1 MSDAT
6 FQLGAFLDDAGDRT
20 DEAVAYEA
28 DDLTTHGVIVGM
40 TGSGKTGLGVV
51 MMEEALRQNI
61 PTLVIDPKGDMGNLL
76 LTFPDLSAD
85 DFAPWVPRDTDPAE
99 TAETWRSGLEGWG
112 LAPNHIAE
120 LRDGHRFCVLTP
132 GSTAGLPVNLI
143 GSLAPPVGAGAG
155 TDGEAVTDEIEALVS
170 GILGLVGITA
180 DPLADREHILLAN
193 IIATAWAAGETL
205 DLATLLTRIQDP
217 PMRKLGVIELD
228 QFFPK
233 ADRTKLMMKLNGL
246 LASPGF
252 APWTQGAP
260 LDVESLLWDENG
272 RAACTVLYLAHL
284 SESERQMVVSLVL
297 SKMVTWMRGQ
307 SGSTDLRALIYM
319 DEVYGYVPPTA
330 QPPSKKP
337 ILTLFKQARAFG
349 VGVVLS
355 TQNPVD
361 LDYKAISNAGTW
373 MIGRLQTERD
383 KARLL
388 DGMSSAAGAV
398 DLKALSETIS
408 GLGKRQ
414 FLMQRTGGSAP
425 RRFGVRWAMSY
436 LAGPLSKDQ
445 VGRLP
450 GQAEAA
456 AALTASTGGA
466 AAAPSAA
473 APGQPAA
480 QPEPTAQ
487 PEPAAQPAPVE
498 PGAQL
503 EQAAPATQGVPAA
516 PPAPAEP
523 AEQAE
528 PVAQPGPPAAPALE
542 ALGDLADDE
551 TPTMPQVADGI
562 PVRFVDAA
570 APWAADLGAVAGG
583 QRWEPAVVA
592 RVELLYDEG
601 EFRAEETY
609 EAVFF
614 PLPAEPSADTVRAV
628 DYDDRDLLEA
638 APHAGGF
645 ALPTAKTA
653 TKTFFTNLE
662 RSLKDRL
669 YRGRTTELL
678 TNPELKLT
686 GRPGESREQFEARAS
701 EAARAAADAEADK
714 LRVQL
719 TSKAD
724 RIRTAIAKEQE
735 RLQTAQTTASTSRTD
750 ELISGAGSVFG
761 ALMGGRRSSRSIATA
776 VRSVSAKRGRTTRA
790 AEKVEQYGARIE
802 DHTED
807 LTELEA
813 TLADAIVELDERWA
827 LVATATQ
834 VVPVPLEKNDITVSQ
849 VALAWVPV
857 TR

>member
-1 MSDAT
+1 
-6 FQLGAFLDDAGDRT
+6 
-20 DEAVAYEA
+20 
-28 DDLTTHGVIVGM
+28 
-40 TGSGKTGLGVV
+40 
-51 MMEEALRQNI
+51 
-61 PTLVIDPKGDMGNLL
+61 
-76 LTFPDLSAD
+76 
-85 DFAPWVPRDTDPAE
+85 
-99 TAETWRSGLEGWG
+99 
-112 LAPNHIAE
+112 
-120 LRDGHRFCVLTP
+120 
-132 GSTAGLPVNLI
+132 
-143 GSLAPPVGAGAG
+143 
-155 TDGEAVTDEIEALVS
+155 
-170 GILGLVGITA
+170 
-180 DPLADREHILLAN
+180 
-193 IIATAWAAGETL
+193 
-205 DLATLLTRIQDP
+205 
-217 PMRKLGVIELD
+217 
-228 QFFPK
+228 
-233 ADRTKLMMKLNGL
+233 
-246 LASPGF
+246 
-252 APWTQGAP
+252 
-260 LDVESLLWDENG
+260 
-272 RAACTVLYLAHL
+272 
-284 SESERQMVVSLVL
+284 
-297 SKMVTWMRGQ
+297 
-307 SGSTDLRALIYM
+307 
-319 DEVYGYVPPTA
+319 
-330 QPPSKKP
+330 
-337 ILTLFKQARAFG
+337 
-349 VGVVLS
+349 
-355 TQNPVD
+355 
-361 LDYKAISNAGTW
+361 
-373 MIGRLQTERD
+373 
-383 KARLL
+383 
-388 DGMSSAAGAV
+388 
-398 DLKALSETIS
+398 
-408 GLGKRQ
+408 
-414 FLMQRTGGSAP
+414 MQRTGGSAP

-456 AALTASTGGA
+456 AALTARTGGA
-466 AAAPSAA
+466 GVAATATAPSDAATPTADAAPDSESATSTADA
-473 APGQPAA
+473 APNAEPAA
-480 QPEPTAQ
+480 PT
-487 PEPAAQPAPVE
+487 EPAAQ
-498 PGAQL
+498 
-503 EQAAPATQGVPAA
+503 AAPAA
-516 PPAPAEP
+516 
-523 AEQAE
+523 
-528 PVAQPGPPAAPALE
+528 PVAPVAVG
-542 ALGDLADDE
+542 LGDLADDE

-562 PVRFVDAA
+562 PIRFVDAA

-614 PLPAEPSADTVRAV
+614 PLVVEPTADTARAV

-638 APHAGGF
+638 VPHAGGF
-645 ALPTAKTA
+645 ALPAAKIA
-653 TKTFFTNLE
+653 SKTFFTNLE
-662 RSLKDRL
+662 RSLKDQL

-686 GRPGESREQFEARAS
+686 GRPGETREQFEARAS

-719 TSKAD
+719 TTKAD

-807 LTELEA
+807 LTELET

>member
-143 GSLAPPVGAGAG
+143 GSLAPPVGSGAG

-456 AALTASTGGA
+456 AALTARTGGA
-466 AAAPSAA
+466 GVAATATAPSDAATPTADAAPDSESATSTADA
-473 APGQPAA
+473 APNAEPAA
-480 QPEPTAQ
+480 PT
-487 PEPAAQPAPVE
+487 EPAAQ
-498 PGAQL
+498 
-503 EQAAPATQGVPAA
+503 AAPAA
-516 PPAPAEP
+516 
-523 AEQAE
+523 
-528 PVAQPGPPAAPALE
+528 PVAPVAVG
-542 ALGDLADDE
+542 LGDLADDE

-562 PVRFVDAA
+562 PIRFVDAA

-614 PLPAEPSADTVRAV
+614 PLVVEPTADTARAV

-638 APHAGGF
+638 VPHAGGF
-645 ALPTAKTA
+645 ALPAAKIA
-653 TKTFFTNLE
+653 SKTFFTNLE
-662 RSLKDRL
+662 RSLKDQL

-686 GRPGESREQFEARAS
+686 GRPGETREQFEARAS

-719 TSKAD
+719 TTKAD

-827 LVATATQ
+827 LVATATL

>member
-456 AALTASTGGA
+456 AALTARTGGA
-466 AAAPSAA
+466 GVAATATAPSDAATPTADAAPDSESATSTADA
-473 APGQPAA
+473 APNAEPAA
-480 QPEPTAQ
+480 PT
-487 PEPAAQPAPVE
+487 EPAAQ
-498 PGAQL
+498 
-503 EQAAPATQGVPAA
+503 AAPAA
-516 PPAPAEP
+516 
-523 AEQAE
+523 
-528 PVAQPGPPAAPALE
+528 PVAPVAVG
-542 ALGDLADDE
+542 LGDLADDE

-562 PVRFVDAA
+562 PIRFVDAA

-614 PLPAEPSADTVRAV
+614 PLVVEPTADTARAV

-638 APHAGGF
+638 VPHAGGF
-645 ALPTAKTA
+645 ALPAAKIA
-653 TKTFFTNLE
+653 SKTFFTNLE
-662 RSLKDRL
+662 RSLKDQL

-686 GRPGESREQFEARAS
+686 GRPGETREQFEARAS

-719 TSKAD
+719 TTKAD

-807 LTELEA
+807 LTELET

-827 LVATATQ
+827 LVATATL

>member
-143 GSLAPPVGAGAG
+143 GSLAPPVGSGAG
-155 TDGEAVTDEIEALVS
+155 TDGEAITDEIEALVS

-297 SKMVTWMRGQ
+297 SKVVTWMRGQ

-456 AALTASTGGA
+456 AALTARTGGA
-466 AAAPSAA
+466 GVAATATAPSDAATPTADAAPDSESATSTADA
-473 APGQPAA
+473 APNAEPAA
-480 QPEPTAQ
+480 PT
-487 PEPAAQPAPVE
+487 EPAAQ
-498 PGAQL
+498 
-503 EQAAPATQGVPAA
+503 AAPAA
-516 PPAPAEP
+516 
-523 AEQAE
+523 
-528 PVAQPGPPAAPALE
+528 PVAPVAVG
-542 ALGDLADDE
+542 LGDLADDE

-562 PVRFVDAA
+562 PIRFVDAA

-614 PLPAEPSADTVRAV
+614 PLVVEPTADTARAV

-638 APHAGGF
+638 VPHAGGF
-645 ALPTAKTA
+645 ALPAAKIA
-653 TKTFFTNLE
+653 SKTFFTNLE
-662 RSLKDRL
+662 RSLKDQL

-686 GRPGESREQFEARAS
+686 GRPGETREQFEARAS

-719 TSKAD
+719 TTKAD

-807 LTELEA
+807 LTELET

-827 LVATATQ
+827 LVATATL

>member
-456 AALTASTGGA
+456 AALTARTGGA
-466 AAAPSAA
+466 GVAATATAPSDAATPTADAAPDSESATSTADA
-473 APGQPAA
+473 APNAEPAA
-480 QPEPTAQ
+480 PT
-487 PEPAAQPAPVE
+487 EPAAQ
-498 PGAQL
+498 
-503 EQAAPATQGVPAA
+503 AAPAA
-516 PPAPAEP
+516 
-523 AEQAE
+523 
-528 PVAQPGPPAAPALE
+528 PVAPVAVG
-542 ALGDLADDE
+542 LGDLADDE

-562 PVRFVDAA
+562 PIRFVDAA

-638 APHAGGF
+638 VPHAGGF
-645 ALPTAKTA
+645 ALPAAKIA
-653 TKTFFTNLE
+653 SKTFFTNLE
-662 RSLKDRL
+662 RSLKDQL

-686 GRPGESREQFEARAS
+686 GRPGETREQFEARAS

-719 TSKAD
+719 TTKAD

>member
-456 AALTASTGGA
+456 AALTARTGGA
-466 AAAPSAA
+466 GVAATATAPSDAATPTADAAPDSESATSTADA
-473 APGQPAA
+473 APNAEPAA
-480 QPEPTAQ
+480 PT
-487 PEPAAQPAPVE
+487 EPAAQ
-498 PGAQL
+498 
-503 EQAAPATQGVPAA
+503 AAPAA
-516 PPAPAEP
+516 
-523 AEQAE
+523 
-528 PVAQPGPPAAPALE
+528 PVAPVAVG
-542 ALGDLADDE
+542 LGDLADDE

-562 PVRFVDAA
+562 PIRFVDAA

-614 PLPAEPSADTVRAV
+614 PLVVEPTADTARAV

-638 APHAGGF
+638 VPHAGGF
-645 ALPTAKTA
+645 ALPAAKIA
-653 TKTFFTNLE
+653 SKTFFTNLE
-662 RSLKDRL
+662 RSLKDQL

>member
-297 SKMVTWMRGQ
+297 SKVVTWMRGQ

-456 AALTASTGGA
+456 AALTARTGGA
-466 AAAPSAA
+466 GVAATAPAPSDAATPTADAAPDS
-473 APGQPAA
+473 
-480 QPEPTAQ
+480 
-487 PEPAAQPAPVE
+487 
-498 PGAQL
+498 
-503 EQAAPATQGVPAA
+503 EQAARQCRE
-516 PPAPAEP
+516 PAEP
-523 AEQAE
+523 AEPAAQA
-528 PVAQPGPPAAPALE
+528 APAAPVAPV
-542 ALGDLADDE
+542 AVGLGDLADDE

-562 PVRFVDAA
+562 PIRFVDAA

-614 PLPAEPSADTVRAV
+614 PLVVEPTADTARAV

-638 APHAGGF
+638 VPHAGGF
-645 ALPTAKTA
+645 ALPAAKIA
-653 TKTFFTNLE
+653 SKTFFTNLE

-686 GRPGESREQFEARAS
+686 GRPGETREQFEARAS

-719 TSKAD
+719 TTKAD

-827 LVATATQ
+827 LVATATL

>member
-20 DEAVAYEA
+20 DEAVAFEA

-155 TDGEAVTDEIEALVS
+155 TDGEAITDEIEALVS
-170 GILGLVGITA
+170 GILGLVGIAA

-205 DLATLLTRIQDP
+205 DLATLLIRIQDP

-297 SKMVTWMRGQ
+297 SKVVTWMRGQ

-456 AALTASTGGA
+456 AALTARTGGA
-466 AAAPSAA
+466 GVAATATAPSDAATPTADAAPDSESATSTAEA
-473 APGQPAA
+473 APNAEPAA
-480 QPEPTAQ
+480 PT
-487 PEPAAQPAPVE
+487 EPAAQ
-498 PGAQL
+498 
-503 EQAAPATQGVPAA
+503 AAPAA
-516 PPAPAEP
+516 
-523 AEQAE
+523 
-528 PVAQPGPPAAPALE
+528 PVAPVAVG
-542 ALGDLADDE
+542 LGDLADDE

-562 PVRFVDAA
+562 PIRFVDAA

-614 PLPAEPSADTVRAV
+614 PLVVEPTADTARAV

-638 APHAGGF
+638 VPHAGGF
-645 ALPTAKTA
+645 ALPAAKIA
-653 TKTFFTNLE
+653 SKTFFTNLE
-662 RSLKDRL
+662 RSLKDQL

-686 GRPGESREQFEARAS
+686 GRPGETREQFEARAS

-719 TSKAD
+719 TTKAD

-807 LTELEA
+807 LTELET

-827 LVATATQ
+827 LVATATL

>member
-456 AALTASTGGA
+456 AALTARTGGA
-466 AAAPSAA
+466 GVAATATAPSDAATPTADAAPDSESATSTADA
-473 APGQPAA
+473 APNAEPAA
-480 QPEPTAQ
+480 PT
-487 PEPAAQPAPVE
+487 EPAAQ
-498 PGAQL
+498 
-503 EQAAPATQGVPAA
+503 AAPAA
-516 PPAPAEP
+516 
-523 AEQAE
+523 
-528 PVAQPGPPAAPALE
+528 PVAPVAVG
-542 ALGDLADDE
+542 LGDLADDE

-562 PVRFVDAA
+562 PIRFVDAA

-662 RSLKDRL
+662 RSLKDQL

-686 GRPGESREQFEARAS
+686 GRPGETREQFEARAS

-719 TSKAD
+719 TTKAD

>member
-20 DEAVAYEA
+20 DEAVAFEA
-28 DDLTTHGVIVGM
+28 DDLTTHGVFVGM

-143 GSLAPPVGAGAG
+143 GSLAPPVGSGAG
-155 TDGEAVTDEIEALVS
+155 TDGEAITDEIEALVS
-170 GILGLVGITA
+170 GILGLVGIAA

-205 DLATLLTRIQDP
+205 DLATLLIRIQDP

-297 SKMVTWMRGQ
+297 SKVVTWMRGQ

-456 AALTASTGGA
+456 AALTARTGGA
-466 AAAPSAA
+466 GVAATATAPSDAATPTADAAPDSESATSTADA
-473 APGQPAA
+473 APNAEPAA
-480 QPEPTAQ
+480 PT
-487 PEPAAQPAPVE
+487 EPAAQ
-498 PGAQL
+498 
-503 EQAAPATQGVPAA
+503 AAPAA
-516 PPAPAEP
+516 
-523 AEQAE
+523 
-528 PVAQPGPPAAPALE
+528 PVAPVAVG
-542 ALGDLADDE
+542 LGDLADDE

-562 PVRFVDAA
+562 PIRFVDAA

-614 PLPAEPSADTVRAV
+614 PLVVEPTADTARAV

-638 APHAGGF
+638 VPHAGGF
-645 ALPTAKTA
+645 ALPAAKIA
-653 TKTFFTNLE
+653 SKTFFTNLE
-662 RSLKDRL
+662 RSLKDQL

-686 GRPGESREQFEARAS
+686 GRPGETREQFEARAS

-719 TSKAD
+719 TTKAD

-807 LTELEA
+807 LTELET

-827 LVATATQ
+827 LVATATL

>member
-1 MSDAT
+1 M
-6 FQLGAFLDDAGDRT
+6 
-20 DEAVAYEA
+20 
-28 DDLTTHGVIVGM
+28 
-40 TGSGKTGLGVV
+40 
-51 MMEEALRQNI
+51 
-61 PTLVIDPKGDMGNLL
+61 
-76 LTFPDLSAD
+76 
-85 DFAPWVPRDTDPAE
+85 
-99 TAETWRSGLEGWG
+99 
-112 LAPNHIAE
+112 
-120 LRDGHRFCVLTP
+120 
-132 GSTAGLPVNLI
+132 
-143 GSLAPPVGAGAG
+143 
-155 TDGEAVTDEIEALVS
+155 
-170 GILGLVGITA
+170 
-180 DPLADREHILLAN
+180 AN

-297 SKMVTWMRGQ
+297 SKVVTWMRGQ

-456 AALTASTGGA
+456 AALTARTGGA
-466 AAAPSAA
+466 GVAATATAPSDAATPTADAAPDSESATSTADA
-473 APGQPAA
+473 APNAEPAA
-480 QPEPTAQ
+480 PT
-487 PEPAAQPAPVE
+487 EPAAQ
-498 PGAQL
+498 
-503 EQAAPATQGVPAA
+503 AAPAA
-516 PPAPAEP
+516 
-523 AEQAE
+523 
-528 PVAQPGPPAAPALE
+528 PVAPVAVG
-542 ALGDLADDE
+542 LGDLADDE

-562 PVRFVDAA
+562 PIRFVDAA

-614 PLPAEPSADTVRAV
+614 PLVVEPTADTARAV

-638 APHAGGF
+638 VPHAGGF
-645 ALPTAKTA
+645 ALPAAKIA
-653 TKTFFTNLE
+653 SKTFFTNLE
-662 RSLKDRL
+662 RSLKDQL

-686 GRPGESREQFEARAS
+686 GRPGETREQFEARAS

-719 TSKAD
+719 TTKAD

-807 LTELEA
+807 LTELET

>member
-20 DEAVAYEA
+20 DEAVAFEA

-143 GSLAPPVGAGAG
+143 GSLAPPVGSGAG
-155 TDGEAVTDEIEALVS
+155 TDGEAITDEIEALVS
-170 GILGLVGITA
+170 GILGLVGIAA

-205 DLATLLTRIQDP
+205 DLATLLIRIQDP

-297 SKMVTWMRGQ
+297 SKVVTWMRGQ

-456 AALTASTGGA
+456 AALTARTGGA
-466 AAAPSAA
+466 GVAATATAPSDAATPTADAAPDSESATSTADA
-473 APGQPAA
+473 APNAEPAA
-480 QPEPTAQ
+480 PT
-487 PEPAAQPAPVE
+487 EPAAQ
-498 PGAQL
+498 
-503 EQAAPATQGVPAA
+503 AAPAA
-516 PPAPAEP
+516 
-523 AEQAE
+523 
-528 PVAQPGPPAAPALE
+528 PVAPVAVG
-542 ALGDLADDE
+542 LGDLADDE

-562 PVRFVDAA
+562 PIRFVDAA

-614 PLPAEPSADTVRAV
+614 PLVVEPTADTARAV

-638 APHAGGF
+638 VPHAGGF
-645 ALPTAKTA
+645 ALPAAKIA
-653 TKTFFTNLE
+653 SKTFFTNLE
-662 RSLKDRL
+662 RSLKDQL

-686 GRPGESREQFEARAS
+686 GRPGETREQFEARAS

-719 TSKAD
+719 TTKAD

-807 LTELEA
+807 LTELET

-827 LVATATQ
+827 LVATATL